1 VLDLLDGDP
10 APPDV
15 IDDGPSKDALRQEVE
30 ALIAAVRA
38 ALAGR
43 K

>member
-1 VLDLLDGDP
+1 
-10 APPDV
+10 V